1 MFSFIKKYT
10 ESLAGVDLY
19 GDLALVIFVVVFA
32 GVLIVTLSANKE
44 YIAGLA
50 QLPLND
56 SKKD

>member
-19 GDLALVIFVVVFA
+19 GDIALVLFVIVFT

-44 YIAGLA
+44 YISGLSR
-50 QLPLND
+50 LPLND
-56 SKKD
+56 SNKD